1 MPASPHAASTPTE
14 HPYLPPSLPPSLTSL
29 PHTHPSRSL
38 ALSLSAMAQK
48 ATKTLAAANTKRLNL
63 TLYLTLFVHL
73 FYWLLRAFVYR
84 ASFSRRSLLLYLFLS
99 APQLLINLQFE
110 RIARPTH
117 DASGAVKRAGED
129 LDASGLTEYLWDVT
143 YWTYFCIV
151 LAAVLGDG
159 AWWCMVVVPA
169 YSAYA
174 LWNVYTGMRGGFTDA
189 AGVPQPE
196 AQSKR
201 QAKMEKRGGQK
212 MQFR

>member
-1 MPASPHAASTPTE
+1 
-14 HPYLPPSLPPSLTSL
+14 
-29 PHTHPSRSL
+29 
-38 ALSLSAMAQK
+38 MAQK

-189 AGVPQPE
+189 AGAPQPE